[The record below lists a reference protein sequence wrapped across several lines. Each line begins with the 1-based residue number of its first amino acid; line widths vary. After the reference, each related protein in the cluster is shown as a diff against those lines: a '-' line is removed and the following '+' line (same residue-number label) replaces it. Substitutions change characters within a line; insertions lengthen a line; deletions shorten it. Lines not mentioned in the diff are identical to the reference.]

1 MFVGK
6 PAKGVVRLAEELVI
20 EFVEVVGLVEGLV
33 EGLVKGLKSVA
44 CQRICTLYAIT
55 PSNPPFILAVVAYV
69 PPDKVAIAATI
80 VSVE

>member
-20 EFVEVVGLVEGLV
+20 EFVEVVGLVA
-33 EGLVKGLKSVA
+33 GLVKGLKSVA

-69 PPDKVAIAATI
+69 PPDKVAIAATT